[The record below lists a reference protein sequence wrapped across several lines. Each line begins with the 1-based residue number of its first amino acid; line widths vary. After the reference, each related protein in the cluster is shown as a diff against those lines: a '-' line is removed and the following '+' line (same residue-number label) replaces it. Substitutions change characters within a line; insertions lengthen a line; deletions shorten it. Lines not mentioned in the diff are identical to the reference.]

1 MPYTPI
7 HFHCPYKIIWT
18 ACLVYNAALEL
29 EPPTYLTSFSSLLTF
44 TYFNPAILVSLLF
57 LILPSLFMIQDPC
70 KLIFHPYIILFT
82 NIIVWLFLSITRV
95 LSPNLNS
102 LEMLFLIKKSKAVPL
117 FYCLWSTLCCFL
129 VLTCVLYLELKPRRA
144 GIFSFCLASTT

>member
-7 HFHCPYKIIWT
+7 PFHRPYKIIWT
-18 ACLVYNAALEL
+18 ACLVYKAALEL

-44 TYFNPAILVSLLF
+44 TYFNSAILVSLLF

-102 LEMLFLIKKSKAVPL
+102 LEKLFLIKKSKPVPL
-117 FYCLWSTLCCFL
+117 FYYLWSNLCCFL
-129 VLTCVLYLELKPRRA
+129 VLTCVLYLEPKPRRA
-144 GIFSFCLASTT
+144 GIFSLCLASTT